1 MSWIFACKLLM
12 KKLIQC
18 CRISILIWYCETRY
32 HDILLSLMFSYAP
45 NGDVSVQRTWKL
57 NTVKLNYSTKLLH
70 ELHCCSCY
78 SWSVYAL
85 EQHRLYH
92 KAIKCFLISRS
103 PHKMTWWATLHP
115 RAFSFTHAVKQ
126 KLLHVVSKEIGIF
139 KYRYRDWLIVAS
151 LPEHLRSS
159 YWLRTWRHWCLGF
172 LLKFKPRF
180 REDVIF
186 YRYKTF
192 AEVQT
197 GIAAA
202 SWKVFIHMW
211 ADD

>member
-32 HDILLSLMFSYAP
+32 HDILLSLIFSYAP
-45 NGDVSVQRTWKL
+45 NVDVSVQRTWKL

-126 KLLHVVSKEIGIF
+126 KLLHVVSKESEFLNIGIVI
-139 KYRYRDWLIVAS
+139 DS
-151 LPEHLRSS
+151 LLPLSQSLEE
-159 YWLRTWRHWCLGF
+159 
-172 LLKFKPRF
+172 LLLTSNMTSLVFGVFVK
-180 REDVIF
+180 
-186 YRYKTF
+186 
-192 AEVQT
+192 VQT
-197 GIAAA
+197 
-202 SWKVFIHMW
+202 
-211 ADD
+211 

>member
-1 MSWIFACKLLM
+1 MN
-12 KKLIQC
+12 QC
-18 CRISILIWYCETRY
+18 LEYLHVNCWWRNWYSAVEY
-32 HDILLSLMFSYAP
+32 LYWYGIVKQDHDILLSLIFSYAP

-126 KLLHVVSKEIGIF
+126 KLLHVVSKESEFLNIGIVI
-139 KYRYRDWLIVAS
+139 DSLLPLSQSTWGALIDF
-151 LPEHLRSS
+151 EHDVTGV
-159 YWLRTWRHWCLGF
+159 WGF
-172 LLKFKPRF
+172 C
-180 REDVIF
+180 
-186 YRYKTF
+186 
-192 AEVQT
+192 
-197 GIAAA
+197 
-202 SWKVFIHMW
+202 
-211 ADD
+211 

>member
-32 HDILLSLMFSYAP
+32 HDILLSLIFSYAP
-45 NGDVSVQRTWKL
+45 NVDVSVQRTWKL

-172 LLKFKPRF
+172 LLKFKPRC

-186 YRYKTF
+186 LPL
-192 AEVQT
+192 
-197 GIAAA
+197 
-202 SWKVFIHMW
+202 
-211 ADD
+211 